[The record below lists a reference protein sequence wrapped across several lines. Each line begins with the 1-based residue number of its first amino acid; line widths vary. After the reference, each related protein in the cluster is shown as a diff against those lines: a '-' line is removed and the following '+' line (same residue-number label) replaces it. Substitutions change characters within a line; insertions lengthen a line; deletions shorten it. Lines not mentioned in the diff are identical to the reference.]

1 MKDGSWVFEFRPRE
15 REREIEIEDGE
26 EKVRLSPGWWW
37 LALSDED
44 H

>member
-1 MKDGSWVFEFRPRE
+1 MGLGFSSLGRE
-15 REREIEIEDGE
+15 KEREIEIEDGE

>member
-1 MKDGSWVFEFRPRE
+1 MRDESWVFGFRPRE
-15 REREIEIEDGE
+15 REVEIEDGE

-37 LALSDED
+37 LALSGED